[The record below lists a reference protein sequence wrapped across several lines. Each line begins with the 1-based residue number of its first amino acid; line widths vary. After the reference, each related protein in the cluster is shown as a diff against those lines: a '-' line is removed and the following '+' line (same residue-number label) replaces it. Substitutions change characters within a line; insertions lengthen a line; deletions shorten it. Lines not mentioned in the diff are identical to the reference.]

1 MTLEKQ
7 SIGKMFEKRQKKV
20 LQKINEMPIR
30 GRNIILGEVLSI
42 HPTTVSQIAN
52 GSKVLSFR
60 SLLILE
66 EYF

>member
-20 LQKINEMPIR
+20 LSEINAMPIR

-42 HPTTVSQIAN
+42 HPTTVSQLVH
-52 GSKVLSFR
+52 GSKTLSAR
-60 SLLILE
+60 TLIILE
-66 EYF
+66 DYF